1 MMFESITALFLFLK
15 LKPYITEVLG
25 NMKIK
30 HSLQQGFTLV
40 EMLVIAPIV
49 VLAIGAFLTVIISM
63 TGEVLSSRGANTLTY
78 NVQDALNRI
87 DQDVK
92 LSTTFLATNNI
103 TLTAGEAQGYNNDAT
118 NFTNVGGTSGTSLIL
133 NALATDDNPTVLT
146 SGIVYQVDK
155 PFPCSSTRVPSNTPM
170 NINIVYFIKD
180 NTLWRRTIMP
190 SNYNIGTSV
199 YCTTP
204 WQQPSCAPGYTAV
217 FCKTNDIKL
226 VEGVS
231 SSGFNVQYFT
241 SASAGS
247 ADTTASNTA
256 ASVTARGT
264 ALQSLPTVGV
274 SIIASQNIAGRT
286 IERAASLR
294 STRLDTN
301 ASTIANYVA
310 PTTPVA
316 PTLSG
321 AIASSAP
328 TSVVYTWPK
337 VDGADSYTFQYNF
350 NGGAWQT
357 PITNQNVNTYTV
369 EASYHNRIVNTRV
382 TATNTAGTSGYGTN
396 TTTVPLWTTPVLLNS
411 WNDYGSTFAGAR
423 FTKTSEGVVVLSG
436 LIKRTGAA
444 VGGEALFQLPSGY
457 RPSSRQLF
465 TTITNANVQSRVD
478 VESDGIVRIQA
489 ANAGYLSLD
498 GIKFI
503 PTTTGLT
510 FTALPMVNS
519 WVNFDA
525 GNHQQAGYTKDTL
538 NRTFLRG
545 LIKNGSTTTASLI
558 SSIAATYTSPSY
570 LHLPVV
576 SSTGF
581 GMMSPSQTNATYPGA
596 GLQYKLGGNGYFSIE
611 SMFYNNYTGWTTITT
626 PTPTNWTWYSSAGI
640 FSTPAYI
647 KASDGIV
654 SLKGLITGGTTTT
667 ETIITTLPATYRP
680 SSRLV
685 FEVANNGAVGRVDVL
700 PNGEVRI
707 ITGGNTWLD
716 LSNIHFIGEV

>member
-1 MMFESITALFLFLK
+1 VNVK
-15 LKPYITEVLG
+15 R
-25 NMKIK
+25 
-30 HSLQQGFTLV
+30 SLQQGFTLI

-63 TGEVLSSRGANTLTY
+63 TGEVLSSRGANTLAY

-118 NFTNVGGTSGTSLIL
+118 NFTNVGGSSGTSLIL
-133 NALATDDNPTVLT
+133 NSLATNDNPTSLT
-146 SGIVYQVDK
+146 SGLVYQTDK
-155 PFPCSSTRVPSNTPM
+155 PNACASDRVQDNTPM
-170 NINIVYFIKD
+170 SINIVYFVKD

-190 SNYNIGTSV
+190 SNYAVGTSV
-199 YCTTP
+199 YCSTP

-226 VEGVS
+226 VEGVGS
-231 SSGFNVQYFT
+231 TGFSVQYYT
-241 SASAGS
+241 SASSTS
-247 ADTTASNTA
+247 ANATASDTA
-256 ASVTARGT
+256 ASVTDRGT

-274 SIIASQNIAGRT
+274 VITASQSIAGRSV
-286 IERAASLR
+286 ERSASLR

-310 PTTPVA
+310 PTTPAA

-321 AIASSAP
+321 SVSTP

-337 VDGADSYTFQYNF
+337 VSGAETYTFQYNL

-369 EASYHNRIVNTRV
+369 NAGYNNVTVNARV
-382 TATNTAGTSGYGTN
+382 TATNTAGTSGYGTA
-396 TTTVPLWTTPVLLNS
+396 TTTVPLWVTPILLNT
-411 WNDYGSTFAGAR
+411 WNDYGTAFAGAR

-436 LIKRTGAA
+436 LIKKPSAA
-444 VGGEALFQLPSGY
+444 VAGEALFQLPEGY
-457 RPSSRQLF
+457 RPNAKQLY
-465 TTITNANVQSRVD
+465 TTITNANVHSRVD
-478 VESDGIVRIQA
+478 IEPDGTVRVQVS
-489 ANAGYLSLD
+489 NAGYLALD

-503 PTTTGLT
+503 PTATTALP

-519 WVNFDA
+519 WVNYDA
-525 GNHQQAGYTKDTL
+525 GDHQQAGYTKDTL

-570 LHLPVV
+570 LHLPAVR
-576 SSTGF
+576 SGGF
-581 GMMSPSQTNATYPGA
+581 GMMSPSQTNTTYPGA
-596 GLQYKLGGNGYFSIE
+596 GLQFKIGTNTYFSIE
-611 SMFYNNYTGWTTITT
+611 SMFYNSYTGWTSMTMQ
-626 PTPTNWTWYSSAGI
+626 NSWVWYSSAGI
-640 FSTPAYI
+640 FATPAYT
-647 KASDGIV
+647 KAADGIV
-654 SLKGLITGGTTTT
+654 SLKGLITGGTATS
-667 ETIITTLPATYRP
+667 ETVLTTLPAGYRP
-680 SSRLV
+680 SNRLI

-700 PNGEVRI
+700 QTGQVRI

>member
-1 MMFESITALFLFLK
+1 MNVKRT
-15 LKPYITEVLG
+15 
-25 NMKIK
+25 
-30 HSLQQGFTLV
+30 LQQGFTLI

-63 TGEVLSSRGANTLTY
+63 TGEVLSSRGSNTLAY

-92 LSTTFLATNNI
+92 LSSTFLATNNI

-118 NFTNVGGTSGTSLIL
+118 NFTNVGGASGTSLIL
-133 NALATDDNPTVLT
+133 NALATNDNPTVLT

-155 PFPCSSTRVPSNTPM
+155 PFPCSSTRLPSNTPM
-170 NINIVYFIKD
+170 SINIVYFVKD

-199 YCTTP
+199 YCSTP

-241 SASAGS
+241 SASATS
-247 ADTTASNTA
+247 EDATASDTA
-256 ASVTARGT
+256 ASVTTRST
-264 ALQSLPTVGV
+264 ALQSLSTVGV

-286 IERAASLR
+286 VERSATLR

-310 PTTPVA
+310 PTTPSA

-321 AIASSAP
+321 TIAASAP

-350 NGGAWQT
+350 GGGAWQT
-357 PITNQNVNTYTV
+357 PVTNQNVNTYTV
-369 EASYHNRIVNTRV
+369 EANYHNRIVNARV
-382 TATNTAGTSGYGTN
+382 TATNTAGTSGYGTT
-396 TTTVPLWTTPVLLNS
+396 TTTVPLWVSPVLLNTWS
-411 WNDYGSTFAGAR
+411 NYDNNFGAAR

-444 VGGEALFQLPSGY
+444 VGGEALFQLPDGY
-457 RPSSRQLF
+457 RPSSRQLY
-465 TTITNANVQSRVD
+465 TTITNANAYSRVD
-478 VESDGIVRIQA
+478 VDADGTVRAQSI
-489 ANAGYLSLD
+489 NAGYLSLD

-503 PTTTGLT
+503 PTATTALP
-510 FTALPMVNS
+510 FTALTMTNS

-525 GNHQQAGYTKDTL
+525 GSHQQAGYTKDTL

-576 SSTGF
+576 SGTGF
-581 GMMSPSQTNATYPGA
+581 GFMSPSQTNATYPGA
-596 GLQYKLGGNGYFSIE
+596 GLQYKSGSNTYYSIE
-611 SMFYNNYTGWTTITT
+611 SMFYNSYTGWNTITT
-626 PTPTNWTWYSSAGI
+626 PTPTTNWVHYTSGGI
-640 FSTPAYI
+640 FPTPGYI
-647 KASDGIV
+647 KAADGIV
-654 SLKGLITGGTTTT
+654 SLKGLITGGTTTAGSV
-667 ETIITTLPATYRP
+667 ITTLPAGYRP
-680 SSRLV
+680 SARLV
-685 FEVANNGAVGRVDVL
+685 FEVANNGAVGRIDILSNGQVL
-700 PNGEVRI
+700 I
-707 ITGGNTWLD
+707 MTGGNVWLSLD
-716 LSNIHFIGEV
+716 NIHFIGEL